1 MKNTICTKYS
11 ILVLVASIV
20 TAWIAFMPLA
30 TSEAFESTIQQT
42 GFHDISQLMMHKY
55 LLDFNGKTYEI
66 FYRFLNMENGREDK
80 DATVSS
86 INIDATNST
95 LVIKVENIM
104 QTDFLSLRIPQEII
118 SAENEK
124 FTIIVDGKEIGYE
137 LSYTKNDVIFGIML
151 QEGASKIQIIGTA
164 VMPEFGVLTLLIL
177 SCSVA
182 FIVFFSR
189 NRYTKL

>member
-1 MKNTICTKYS
+1 MGNIAQIRYF
-11 ILVLVASIV
+11 LLALVASIV
-20 TAWIAFMPLA
+20 FQPLIP
-30 TSEAFESTIQQT
+30 SEAFESTIQQT

-55 LLDFNGKTYEI
+55 LLDIDGKTYEI

-95 LVIKVENIM
+95 LVITVDNIL
-104 QTDFLSLRIPQEII
+104 QTDFLSLRIPQEVI

-124 FTIIVDGKEIGYE
+124 FTIMVDGKEIGYE
-137 LSYTKNDVIFGIML
+137 LSFTKDDVIFGIML
-151 QEGASKIQIIGTA
+151 PKGSNQIQIIGTA
-164 VMPEFGVLTLLIL
+164 VMPEFGVLALLIL
-177 SCSVA
+177 SCAVV
-182 FIVFFSR
+182 FTIFFSK

>member
-1 MKNTICTKYS
+1 MLIRYS
-11 ILVLVASIV
+11 ILVLAASIV
-20 TAWIAFMPLA
+20 ITGFVFMPIA
-30 TSEAFESTIQQT
+30 ASEAFESTIQQT
-42 GFHDISQLMMHKY
+42 VFHDISQLMMHKY
-55 LLDFNGKTYEI
+55 LLDVDGKTYEI

-86 INIDATNST
+86 IKIDATNST
-95 LVIKVENIM
+95 LVIKVENIL

-124 FTIIVDGKEIGYE
+124 FTIIVDGKEVGYE
-137 LSYTKNDVIFGIML
+137 LSYTKDDVIFGIML
-151 QEGASKIQIIGTA
+151 PKGSSQIQIIGTA